1 MRKFLLLILIF
12 CTNITAQ
19 KSWTLKECVER
30 ALEKNISIKQTELNF
45 TEAELNKKN
54 AIGNFIPNFNIGSSH
69 SWNVGLNQD
78 ITTGILENITTQF
91 TSMNLNVNV
100 DVLNGLKNIKQ
111 LHLANLNILSN
122 KFQLEDMKENVS
134 LLVANSFL
142 QILFNK
148 ELLKVQKIQY
158 DLSIEDLS
166 RAQELVENGVLPVGD
181 LYEIEANKSSAEKSL
196 IDAENALTLAKL
208 ALAQLILI
216 ENYQNFD
223 GSVNI
228 PKVLQTYMGGK
239 KKIDVARI
247 KELKS
252 EGLGA
257 TAIAKEMGIH
267 RDSVYRLLKAE
278 VAS

>member
-12 CTNITAQ
+12 CADITAQ

-216 ENYQNFD
+216 ENYQDFD
-223 GSVNI
+223 IVDENYDLEMSQILNKSPDI
-228 PKVLQTYMGGK
+228 IYNTLF
-239 KKIDVARI
+239 KIRM
-247 KELKS
+247 KLE
-252 EGLGA
+252 
-257 TAIAKEMGIH
+257 
-267 RDSVYRLLKAE
+267 
-278 VAS
+278 

>member
-30 ALEKNISIKQTELNF
+30 ALGKKYIHKTDRTKF
-45 TEAELNKKN
+45 YRAELNKKK
-54 AIGNFIPNFNIGSSH
+54 IGNFIPNFNIGSSH

-122 KFQLEDMKENVS
+122 KFELEDMKENVS

-148 ELLKVQKIQY
+148 ELLKVQKINMIYQLKIY
-158 DLSIEDLS
+158 
-166 RAQELVENGVLPVGD
+166 QEP
-181 LYEIEANKSSAEKSL
+181 KS
-196 IDAENALTLAKL
+196 
-208 ALAQLILI
+208 
-216 ENYQNFD
+216 
-223 GSVNI
+223 
-228 PKVLQTYMGGK
+228 
-239 KKIDVARI
+239 
-247 KELKS
+247 
-252 EGLGA
+252 
-257 TAIAKEMGIH
+257 
-267 RDSVYRLLKAE
+267 
-278 VAS
+278 

>member
-12 CTNITAQ
+12 FTNITAQ

-45 TEAELNKKN
+45 AEAELNKKN

-216 ENYQNFD
+216 ENYQDFD
-223 GSVNI
+223 IV
-228 PKVLQTYMGGK
+228 
-239 KKIDVARI
+239 D
-247 KELKS
+247 
-252 EGLGA
+252 
-257 TAIAKEMGIH
+257 
-267 RDSVYRLLKAE
+267 
-278 VAS
+278 

>member
-12 CTNITAQ
+12 CGNITAQ

-30 ALEKNISIKQTELNF
+30 ALEKNISIKQSELNF
-45 TEAELNKKN
+45 TDAELNKKN

-166 RAQELVENGVLPVGD
+166 
-181 LYEIEANKSSAEKSL
+181 
-196 IDAENALTLAKL
+196 
-208 ALAQLILI
+208 
-216 ENYQNFD
+216 
-223 GSVNI
+223 
-228 PKVLQTYMGGK
+228 
-239 KKIDVARI
+239 
-247 KELKS
+247 
-252 EGLGA
+252 
-257 TAIAKEMGIH
+257 
-267 RDSVYRLLKAE
+267 
-278 VAS
+278 